1 MQEYSHNKQ
10 NSTSFLFKLIRKLS
24 LHILK
29 DQSRPTDLP
38 PTAPDCGWNHGE
50 EKDKAIHHV

>member
-1 MQEYSHNKQ
+1 MQGYSHNKQ
-10 NSTSFLFKLIRKLS
+10 NTTSFLFKLIRKLS

-29 DQSRPTDLP
+29 SQSRPAELP

-50 EKDKAIHHV
+50 EKEDKV